1 MSYSYKGFFRYI
13 TQSGRGGIG
22 ISVIAFEAG
31 ASPWPVRLATVLN
44 DSDVSGALYKASSMG
59 ALHLLLPDL
68 LKAKGE
74 TEHKGKF
81 HDLRYLQ
88 QYGGTLSMSFAVE
101 KYSGGKLIELQAL
114 RDTAATVKDI
124 DLVNQ
129 SHVWYT
135 SLFLRL
141 PSPTLHTDGTK

>member
-1 MSYSYKGFFRYI
+1 
-13 TQSGRGGIG
+13 
-22 ISVIAFEAG
+22 
-31 ASPWPVRLATVLN
+31 
-44 DSDVSGALYKASSMG
+44 MG
-59 ALHLLLPDL
+59 APHLLLPDL

-88 QYGGTLSMSFAVE
+88 QYGGTLSVSFAVE
-101 KYSGGKLIELQAL
+101 KYSEGKLIELQSL
-114 RDTAATVKDI
+114 RDTAATVSSI

-141 PSPTLHTDGTK
+141 PSPKLHTDGQK